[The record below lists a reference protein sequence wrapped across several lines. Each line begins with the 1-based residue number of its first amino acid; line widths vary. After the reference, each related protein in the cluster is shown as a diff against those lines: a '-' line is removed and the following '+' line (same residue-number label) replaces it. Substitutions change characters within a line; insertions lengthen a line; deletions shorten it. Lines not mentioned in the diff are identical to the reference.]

1 MTVANERSVCGFS
14 EDPGTRDVL
23 AVCGGNGAGLMRM
36 RRLGL
41 PVPEGFIITTQVY
54 DLYVTA
60 LGIVAWFFVYFRV
73 PETKGRS
80 LEEIKVSFRGTTVF
94 SSRVR

>member
-1 MTVANERSVCGFS
+1 MRGK
-14 EDPGTRDVL
+14 
-23 AVCGGNGAGLMRM
+23 GAGLMRM

-41 PVPEGFIITTQVY
+41 PVPEGFVIPTQACAHY
-54 DLYVTA
+54 ITA

-80 LEEIKVSFRGTTVF
+80 LEEIKASFRGMSVA
-94 SSRVR
+94 SSSVS